1 MHGRNVGRGSAVGRQ
16 QRSRAGALLIA
27 VVLPV
32 VCGCGAGVRG
42 DRAEPTGRPH
52 RPVEVHT
59 LTPDFAHAAPL
70 PLLSADKAAGLTGLP
85 WVSADRRSAPDGT
98 LRLTADTGGCVR
110 LVGAR
115 AVREGAA
122 ARLALLVRPSAAGTR
137 CTMRRMTGLFT
148 VRLPVALRGLQVTHA
163 PTRP

>member
-1 MHGRNVGRGSAVGRQ
+1 M
-16 QRSRAGALLIA
+16 LLTI
-27 VVLPV
+27 
-32 VCGCGAGVRG
+32 CGCGAGVRN
-42 DRAEPTGRPH
+42 DRAEPSGRPH

-70 PLLSADKAAGLTGLP
+70 PLLSADRAAGLTGLP
-85 WVSADRRSAPDGT
+85 WASADHRTAPDGT
-98 LRLTADTGGCVR
+98 LRLTADTSGCVR

-115 AVREGAA
+115 AVRDGAA
-122 ARLALLVRPSAAGTR
+122 VQLALLVRPPAAGTR

-148 VRLPVALRGLQVTHA
+148 VRLPVALRGLPVTHA